1 MIALNICDIES
12 QNSSDWE
19 GPLKTI
25 LSQSLL
31 KARSTSE
38 LDEVADIWVN
48 VYKYMSAENYP

>member
-1 MIALNICDIES
+1 MIALNIYDIES

-19 GPLKTI
+19 GSLKTI